1 MIKSKIAYDRRSLD
15 IIKRIFSR
23 WGFSIREGIIYGI
36 LLLSPRSL
44 TIREIIEITGMSRSS
59 ISTSLNILM
68 REYMVDVRRKGKTK
82 LFSPI
87 PSFYEK
93 FMEQPSELLEKE
105 VIPLKKRIG
114 EILKKVDDE
123 EYRNK
128 LINIIENLDSL
139 ENMLVNIMEIEK
151 RKLKI

>member
-15 IIKRIFSR
+15 IIKRILGR

-36 LLLSPRSL
+36 LLLSFRPL
-44 TIREIIEITGMSRSS
+44 TIRDLIEITGMSRSS
-59 ISTSLNILM
+59 ISTSLNILK
-68 REYMVDVRRKGKTK
+68 REYMVDVRREGKTK

-105 VIPLKKRIG
+105 VLPLERRIRK
-114 EILKKVDDE
+114 ILEKVGDK
-123 EYRNK
+123 EYKNK
-128 LINIIENLDSL
+128 LTSIIENLDSL
-139 ENMLVNIMEIEK
+139 ESMLRNIMEIEK
-151 RKLKI
+151 KIE